1 MKARFFFDVEFKAS
15 RKTDAEGI
23 ASALDNV
30 VRSGM
35 TVLGDC
41 WSDFGGKPKIGEVF
55 VLNTK
60 AAAEHADN
68 LDRLI
73 DGQDDDLG
81 DSLVPIRNFL
91 RQVAGKKIAH
101 FPLSCM

>member
-1 MKARFFFDVEFKAS
+1 MKVRFYLDVEFKAS
-15 RKTDAEGI
+15 RRTDAEGI

-35 TVLGDC
+35 TVLSDC
-41 WSDFGGKPKIGEVF
+41 WSDFGGKPKIGEFF

-73 DGQDDDLG
+73 DGRNDELG
-81 DSLVPIRNFL
+81 ESLVLIRNFL
-91 RQVAGKKIAH
+91 RQVAGKK
-101 FPLSCM
+101 

>member
-1 MKARFFFDVEFKAS
+1 MKARFYFDVEFKAS

-35 TVLGDC
+35 TVVGDS
-41 WSDFGGKPKIGEVF
+41 WNDFGGKPKIGEVF
-55 VLNTK
+55 VLDTK

-73 DGQDDDLG
+73 DGWCGELG
-81 DSLVPIRNFL
+81 ESLAPVRDFL
-91 RQVAGKKIAH
+91 RQVAGKK
-101 FPLSCM
+101 

>member
-1 MKARFFFDVEFKAS
+1 MKVRFYLDVEFKVS
-15 RKTDAEGI
+15 RRTDAEGI

-73 DGQDDDLG
+73 DGRNDELG
-81 DSLVPIRNFL
+81 ESLVLIRNFL
-91 RQVAGKKIAH
+91 RQVAGKK
-101 FPLSCM
+101 

>member
-1 MKARFFFDVEFKAS
+1 MKARFYFDVEFKAN

-55 VLNTK
+55 VLDTK

-68 LDRLI
+68 LDLLI
-73 DGQDDDLG
+73 DGQSDELG
-81 DSLVPIRNFL
+81 ESLVPVRDFL
-91 RQVAGKKIAH
+91 RRVAGKK
-101 FPLSCM
+101 

>member
-1 MKARFFFDVEFKAS
+1 MKARFYFDVEFKAS

-41 WSDFGGKPKIGEVF
+41 WSDFGGTPRIGEVF
-55 VLNTK
+55 VLDTK

-73 DGQDDDLG
+73 GGRDDELG
-81 DSLVPIRNFL
+81 KSLVPIRNFL
-91 RQVAGKKIAH
+91 RQVAGKK
-101 FPLSCM
+101 